1 VEFSAL
7 SENGHYYKHYRLVY
21 FKSMTGGFY
30 MEEVKVIED
39 VDSIARIPIV
49 GVMCGAACM
58 GVVCGVLCIG

>member
-1 VEFSAL
+1 
-7 SENGHYYKHYRLVY
+7 
-21 FKSMTGGFY
+21 MTGGVY